1 MSAVYIG
8 AGIAHFLLPKAFAR
22 AVPPQLPRPIA
33 LVYLSGIAEIG
44 LGLGVLFDRT
54 RRLSAYGLIALLI
67 AVFPAN
73 VYMAVGDP
81 FDEAIPDR
89 LQPIADAGAWLRLPL
104 QLVLIAWAS
113 KYTNVSITDTTDN
126 R

>member
-8 AGIAHFLLPKAFAR
+8 AGIAHFLMPKAFAR
-22 AVPPQLPRPIA
+22 AVPPQLPRPIG
-33 LVYLSGIAEIG
+33 LVYLSGLAEIG
-44 LGLGVLFDRT
+44 LGLGVLYNRT

-73 VYMAVGDP
+73 LYMAVSDP
-81 FDEAIPDR
+81 FDEEIPDR

-104 QLVLIAWAS
+104 QLVLIAWAW
-113 KYTNVSITDTTDN
+113 KYANATPD

>member
-1 MSAVYIG
+1 MSAVYVG
-8 AGIAHFLLPKAFAR
+8 AGIAHFLFPKAFAR

-44 LGLGVLFDRT
+44 LGLGVLYNRT
-54 RRLSAYGLIALLI
+54 RRLSAYGIIALLI

-73 VYMAVGDP
+73 LYMAVSDP
-81 FDEAIPDR
+81 FDEQIPDR
-89 LQPIADAGAWLRLPL
+89 LQPIADASAWLRLPL
-104 QLVLIAWAS
+104 QLVLIAWAWRH
-113 KYTNVSITDTTDN
+113 TTSD

>member
-1 MSAVYIG
+1 MSAVYVS
-8 AGIAHFLLPKAFAR
+8 AGIAHFMMPKAFAR
-22 AVPPQLPRPIA
+22 AVPPQLPRPVA

-44 LGLGVLFDRT
+44 LGLGMLFDRT
-54 RRLSAYGLIALLI
+54 RRPAAYGITALLI

-73 VYMAVGDP
+73 LYMAVSDP
-81 FDEAIPDR
+81 FDEEIPDR

-104 QLVLIAWAS
+104 QLVLIAWAW
-113 KYTNVSITDTTDN
+113 KYAKPD